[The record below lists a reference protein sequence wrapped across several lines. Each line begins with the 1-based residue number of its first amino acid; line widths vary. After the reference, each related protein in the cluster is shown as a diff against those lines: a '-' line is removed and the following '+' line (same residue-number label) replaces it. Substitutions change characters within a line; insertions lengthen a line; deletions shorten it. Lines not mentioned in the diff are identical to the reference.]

1 MDIYPLPPRV
11 YDRGWGLITLY
22 IYGVLVLMESL
33 FIMSTTIQQSSMDQL
48 IEQILF
54 EYAEPQRILLQDDL
68 DLVESILR
76 RYAWY
81 FFIEVNQDAKTI

>member
-1 MDIYPLPPRV
+1 
-11 YDRGWGLITLY
+11 
-22 IYGVLVLMESL
+22 MESL

-68 DLVESILR
+68 DLVESILK
-76 RYAWY
+76 RYA
-81 FFIEVNQDAKTI
+81 